1 MRDMPQESWAALNEA
16 QAKLT
21 RLFAKRGYA
30 LMETPILEPT
40 ELFFRKGGGEM
51 ASQMYSF
58 TDPGGNQVSLRPEY
72 TSSIVRSLIERERM
86 PKLPVRVQYAGPV
99 FRYSDDSKAYRQF
112 NQAGVELIGSGEPEA
127 DSEVLGL
134 ACQGLASMGV
144 GKVRLVLGDLSL
156 FNALLESQKLSERA
170 RVFVLSQVGL
180 LREGGKGLEA
190 AMERARRFRLLG
202 NGKTVL
208 KELDPS
214 TTSEYGL
221 RSGLAALGP
230 LPEGLSEAPSK
241 ALISSLLQREEP
253 GALGQRQPDE
263 ISERLMR
270 KLQGGEDPKRLEKA
284 LELSSKLAGIRGEP
298 GKALKQAR
306 VLFSSNKLPMESVER
321 LELVMSLVE
330 KEELGG
336 AEVTL
341 DLGLARGIAYY
352 TGIVFEIMDSKGEA
366 SLGGGGRYD
375 GLARAMGGSR
385 DLAALGFAYT
395 LDRVLER
402 AGV

>member
-1 MRDMPQESWAALNEA
+1 MAEESWSALNEA

-21 RLFAKRGYA
+21 RLFAKRGYR

-72 TSSIVRSLIERERM
+72 TSSIVRSLIEMERL
-86 PKLPVRVQYAGPV
+86 PALPVRVQYAGPV

-134 ACQGLASMGV
+134 ACQGLASMAAG
-144 GKVRLVLGDLSL
+144 GVRLVLGDLSL
-156 FNALLESQKLSERA
+156 FNELLESQGLSERA

-180 LREGGKGLEA
+180 LREGGKGLET

-202 NGKTVL
+202 NGKSDLNTL
-208 KELDPS
+208 E
-214 TTSEYGL
+214 
-221 RSGLAALGP
+221 AF
-230 LPEGLSEAPSK
+230 EGLSEAPSK
-241 ALISSLLQREEP
+241 ALISSLLHREEP
-253 GALGQRQPDE
+253 GALGQRRPDE

-270 KLQGGEDPKRLEKA
+270 KLQGGEDPRRLEKA
-284 LELSSKLAGIRGEP
+284 LELSSELAGIRGEP

-306 VLFSSNKLPMESVER
+306 VLFSASKLPMESVER
-321 LELVMSLVE
+321 LESVMSLLE
-330 KEELGG
+330 KEDMGG
-336 AEVTL
+336 AEVTI

-375 GLARAMGGSR
+375 GLSRAMGGSR

-395 LDRVLER
+395 LDRVLEKVE
-402 AGV
+402 A